1 MLAAFVV
8 DSAETDGVR
17 HEKSPVTEK
26 LGSIHEILQ
35 LTTMLDR
42 DLDPMPREPSVGL
55 MLTCQKERHDST
67 SREGHHTESAGV
79 TIQSS

>member
-8 DSAETDGVR
+8 DSAETVGVR
-17 HEKSPVTEK
+17 YEKRPVTKK
-26 LGSIHEILQ
+26 LRSTYEILQ

-42 DLDPMPREPSVGL
+42 DLDPMPREPRIGL

-67 SREGHHTESAGV
+67 SREGHHTELAVV
-79 TIQSS
+79 TCQSS